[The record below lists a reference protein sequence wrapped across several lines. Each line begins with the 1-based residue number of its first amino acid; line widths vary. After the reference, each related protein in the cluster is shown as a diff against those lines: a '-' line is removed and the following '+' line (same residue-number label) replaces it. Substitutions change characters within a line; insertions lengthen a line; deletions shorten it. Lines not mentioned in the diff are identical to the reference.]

1 MLLSSSLSSMSSSS
15 ATPPSLSS
23 LQSISNVTAET
34 WNYSPFFF
42 LWFSCSQFSAAILPP
57 WLWPGFWL
65 PLFLQVSFGGGEVQ
79 AASTDLL
86 KDFEQEGV
94 DRTELCLRL
103 LGKVYNFPSTIR
115 LFYLRVFL
123 SSTNSSTL
131 MPTFWI
137 LQSSYS
143 FYLGWSTFS
152 LSTSRRT
159 IGLGDSDAD

>member
-1 MLLSSSLSSMSSSS
+1 MSQPRPEITHLFSSFGFRVFSFPLLFCHLDYGLASD
-15 ATPPSLSS
+15 
-23 LQSISNVTAET
+23 
-34 WNYSPFFF
+34 F
-42 LWFSCSQFSAAILPP
+42 
-57 WLWPGFWL
+57 

-123 SSTNSSTL
+123 SSTNSST
-131 MPTFWI
+131 F
-137 LQSSYS
+137 
-143 FYLGWSTFS
+143 
-152 LSTSRRT
+152 
-159 IGLGDSDAD
+159 